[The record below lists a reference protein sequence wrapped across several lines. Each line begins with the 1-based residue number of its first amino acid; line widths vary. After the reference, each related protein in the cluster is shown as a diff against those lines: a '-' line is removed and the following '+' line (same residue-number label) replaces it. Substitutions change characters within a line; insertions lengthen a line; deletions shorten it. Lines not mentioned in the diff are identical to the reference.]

1 MRKNNKINQFK
12 YLWQTYRKKL
22 SFQKLSNGLTL
33 RFHDLRHVYGQILKN
48 SGLPMADI
56 QHLMGH
62 SSVSTTERHYAN
74 LPSIYLKDRIN
85 VIDDYIS
92 SNDQLSINWWL
103 YSDYGLKNKK
113 MLLFKKP

>member
-1 MRKNNKINQFK
+1 
-12 YLWQTYRKKL
+12 
-22 SFQKLSNGLTL
+22 
-33 RFHDLRHVYGQILKN
+33 
-48 SGLPMADI
+48 MADI

-92 SNDQLSINWWL
+92 SNDQLSIN
-103 YSDYGLKNKK
+103 
-113 MLLFKKP
+113 